1 MYPLL
6 ITYDL
11 IKPGQDYKALFA
23 AIKAVGTWARPLE
36 SVWIVV
42 TRSSA
47 KKVRDELEEHIDE
60 NDKLLVIPVGEGW
73 ASWNLTEKVAAWM
86 DKNI

>member
-1 MYPLL
+1 MSALL

-11 IKPGQDYKALFA
+11 IKPGQNYQELFD

-47 KKVRDELEEHIDE
+47 KAVRDALAKHIDA
-60 NDKLLVIPVGEGW
+60 NDKLLVIPVGSEW
-73 ASWNLTEKVAAWM
+73 ASSHLTTRMADWM
-86 DKNI
+86 KTNI